1 MVLVD
6 GFYVWPTAL
15 MLVATVL
22 SLGYSLRFISNVFLG
37 PSKLGEIK
45 KTSLEVPR
53 FMLLAMIILTVF
65 VVIIGI
71 YPSLFM
77 NLINTIPFT

>member
-1 MVLVD
+1 
-6 GFYVWPTAL
+6 
-15 MLVATVL
+15 
-22 SLGYSLRFISNVFLG
+22 
-37 PSKLGEIK
+37 
-45 KTSLEVPR
+45 
-53 FMLLAMIILTVF
+53 MLLAMIILTVF